1 MSAWLLAALLAATAP
16 APASPAVAPL
26 PIAPLPT
33 ATTPAETEISAGP
46 ATLLALPEE
55 LRHRF
60 HHEVLSRSASPSRRL
75 ELMMSFL
82 FDESGL
88 GMHYAADATHDVSG
102 AYRTRQANCLS
113 FTLLTI
119 ALAREAGFD
128 AYGQRLDQVLAWQQ
142 QDNNLVLSNHVNA
155 GIRIHHRQYTV
166 DVARDSV
173 IAHGSPER
181 VDDTQLAALF
191 HSNRAMERVLDGDV
205 AGALPR
211 ALRSLELDP
220 ASATLWNNAGVAHL
234 RNGDAASA
242 IAAYERAIQLD
253 PGHSG
258 ALFNL
263 AQSYQ
268 REGNENQARQLLDR
282 AQRVLERNPFHH
294 FLLGFAAEK
303 RGDLTAAHGHYRR
316 AIRLHG
322 REHRFHFA
330 LARVQVGL
338 GEQRDALR
346 SLRRARELG
355 GDTERLRYQS
365 KLDLLQARL
374 GG

>member
-1 MSAWLLAALLAATAP
+1 MSKWPLATLLGALLAAGGP
-16 APASPAVAPL
+16 ALASPPG
-26 PIAPLPT
+26 IAPPP
-33 ATTPAETEISAGP
+33 AGTTPDAAEISAGP
-46 ATLLALPEE
+46 AALLALPDE
-55 LRHRF
+55 LRQRF
-60 HHEVLSRSASPSRRL
+60 HDEVLSRTSSTSRRL

-82 FDESGL
+82 FDEDGL
-88 GMHYAADATHDVSG
+88 GMHYAAEATHDVAG

-119 ALAREAGFD
+119 ALAREAGLD

-142 QDNNLVLSNHVNA
+142 QDNNLVLSNHVNT
-155 GIRIHHRQYTV
+155 GIRIQARQYTI

-173 IAHGSPER
+173 ITHGLPER
-181 VDDTQLAALF
+181 MDDAQLAALF

-253 PGHSG
+253 PSHSG

-268 REGNENQARQLLDR
+268 REGNADLARQLLGR

-303 RGDLTAAHGHYRR
+303 RGDLAAAHGHYRR

-355 GDTERLRYQS
+355 GDAERLRYQS

>member
-1 MSAWLLAALLAATAP
+1 MSAWLLAALLAAPGP
-16 APASPAVAPL
+16 A
-26 PIAPLPT
+26 I
-33 ATTPAETEISAGP
+33 TPATDAPPRAISTWNAAEVSAGP
-46 ATLLALPEE
+46 ETLLALPPE
-55 LRHRF
+55 LRQRF
-60 HHEVLSRSASPSRRL
+60 HADVLSRTSSPSRRL
-75 ELMMSFL
+75 ELMMAFL
-82 FDESGL
+82 FDDEAGL
-88 GMHYAADATHDVSG
+88 GMRYAADATHDVAD

-119 ALAREAGFD
+119 ALAREAGLD

-142 QDNNLVLSNHVNA
+142 QDNNLVLSNHVNT
-155 GIRIHHRQYTV
+155 GIRIQARQYTI

-173 IAHGSPER
+173 ITHGLPER
-181 VDDTQLAALF
+181 MDDAQLAALF

-253 PGHSG
+253 PSHSG

-268 REGNENQARQLLDR
+268 REGNADLARQLLGR

-303 RGDLTAAHGHYRR
+303 RGDLAAAHGHYRR

-355 GDTERLRYQS
+355 GDAERLRYQS